1 MRSLSIVMPLY
12 NAGADLPR
20 VLQPLLAAISE
31 GTALELVVVDDGST
45 DGGPELCRKLGAR
58 VMSSGG
64 KCLGPA
70 KARNTGVAEAQG
82 ELVLFV
88 DSDVILHDDVPA
100 RVCEQLSSDEGWV
113 AMFGSYNDR
122 PPHRSLVSQYVNLR
136 HHWVHQHGEREAT
149 TFWSGCGAVVRQA
162 YLDVGGFNSAQFPRP
177 MVEDI
182 DLGYR
187 LREQGGRILLDK
199 NMLCTHLKRWSL
211 HNMVVTDIF
220 GRALPW
226 TRMII
231 EQRGGETNLNVSPAE
246 KLKAGLSGILT
257 LSLIAG
263 CWDTRIWALSATLLA
278 LAFYVNRG
286 LFCLIGRRNGMVHVL
301 AGLFLHQL
309 YYHYSVLCFIYCQ
322 IEAPLRSGRART
334 TS

>member
-1 MRSLSIVMPLY
+1 MKSLSIVMPLY

-20 VLQPLLAAISE
+20 VLQPLLAAVSE
-31 GTALELVVVDDGST
+31 GTALELIVVDDGST
-45 DGGPELCRKLGAR
+45 DEGPELCRQLGAR

-70 KARNTGVAEAQG
+70 KARNAGVEEAQG

-88 DSDVILHDDVPA
+88 DSDVILHDDVPS
-100 RVCEQLSSDEGWV
+100 RVREQLSGDDSWV

-122 PPHRSLVSQYVNLR
+122 PPYRGLASQYMNLR

-149 TFWSGCGAVVRQA
+149 TFWSGCGAVIREA
-162 YLDVGGFNSAQFPRP
+162 YLEVGGFNPARFPRP

-182 DLGYR
+182 ELGYR
-187 LREQGGRILLDK
+187 LREKGGRILLDK
-199 NMLCTHLKRWSL
+199 DMLCTHLKRWSL
-211 HNMVVTDIF
+211 RNMIITDIF

-231 EQRGGETNLNVSPAE
+231 EQGGGETSLNVSPAE
-246 KLKAGLSGILT
+246 KRKAGLSGILT
-257 LSLIAG
+257 LSLLAG
-263 CWDTRIWALSATLLA
+263 FWDAHIWGLSAALFA

-286 LFCLIGRRNGMVHVL
+286 FFALIGRRNGIAHML
-301 AGLFLHQL
+301 AGLLLHQL
-309 YYHYSVLCFIYCQ
+309 YYHYSALCFVYCHV
-322 IEAPLRSGRART
+322 EAPLRSLSART
-334 TS
+334 ES

>member
-1 MRSLSIVMPLY
+1 MKTLSIVMPLY

-31 GTALELVVVDDGST
+31 GTALELLVVDDGST
-45 DGGPELCRKLGAR
+45 DGGPELCRQLGAH

-70 KARNTGVAEAQG
+70 EARNIGVAQAQG
-82 ELVLFV
+82 DLLLFV
-88 DSDVILHDDVPA
+88 DSDVILHNEVPA
-100 RVCEQLSSDEGWV
+100 RVCELLSNDEGWV
-113 AMFGSYNDR
+113 AMFGSYDDR
-122 PPHRSLVSQYVNLR
+122 PPYRSLVSQYVNLR

-149 TFWSGCGAVVRQA
+149 TFWSGCGAVARQA
-162 YLDVGGFNSAQFPRP
+162 YLDVGGFNPARFPRP

-199 NMLCTHLKRWSL
+199 DMLCTHLKRWSL
-211 HNMVVTDIF
+211 YNMVVTDIF

-231 EQRGGETNLNVSPAE
+231 EQGGEETSLNVSPAE
-246 KLKAGLSGILT
+246 KLKAGLAGILT
-257 LSLIAG
+257 LSVIAG
-263 CWDTRIWALSATLLA
+263 YWDTRIWGLSAALLA

-286 LFCLIGRRNGMVHVL
+286 FFCLIGRRNSIAHML
-301 AGLFLHQL
+301 AGLLLHQL
-309 YYHYSVLCFIYCQ
+309 YYHYSVLCFVYCQ
-322 IEAPLRSGRART
+322 IEAPLRATKARPGT
-334 TS
+334 